1 MGKNNRPKTTETRSI
16 SFDAE
21 LLKRIDA
28 ECDRL
33 RVGRSEFIEDL
44 ALMYFQDPVRLERAR
59 MLSATLTVVPALTAG
74 QEAEPAAPVV
84 LARSV
89 PVRKK

>member
-44 ALMYFQDPVRLERAR
+44 ALMYFQDPIR
-59 MLSATLTVVPALTAG
+59 
-74 QEAEPAAPVV
+74 
-84 LARSV
+84 LARAQMLGATVTQAVTTPPPPPADKPKLARQV
-89 PVRKK
+89 PFRRT